1 MQMTTSHWQRIRT
14 AAAFWLLATL
24 ACAASAADVVG
35 AVILAK
41 GVVTASGPETPART
55 LAKGSEVHH
64 GETIVTASDSFVVVK
79 MRDDS
84 KVTLRPRSEVT
95 LEAYS
100 EEPGKEEALFNLVK
114 GGLRALSGSI
124 GKKRPESYRVETS
137 IATIGIRGT
146 DFLVRLCEDDC
157 RLEELQYGDK
167 PRQPGGGGDGGSKR
181 KRVLKLGDDNDTSN
195 TGFIECR
202 PVSEIKRGLYTAVLD
217 GAIYVLRGLERV
229 ELEAVEALLV
239 EDREIIC
246 LGDIPHFI
254 LDDDYL
260 SENPE
265 ETVTLF
271 NLLRNIDEDRQQC
284 AIPEA

>member
-1 MQMTTSHWQRIRT
+1 METRT
-14 AAAFWLLATL
+14 LYRKLSLRAAAFWLCIAV
-24 ACAASAADVVG
+24 AGVASAAEVVG
-35 AVILAK
+35 SVILAK
-41 GVVTASGPETPART
+41 GVVTAGGPDTPART
-55 LAKGSEVHH
+55 LAKGSDVHR

-84 KVTLRPRSEVT
+84 KITLRPRSEVT

-124 GKKRPESYRVETS
+124 GKKRPESYQVETN

-157 RLEELQYGDK
+157 RLEELEYGDK
-167 PRQPGGGGDGGSKR
+167 PRQPGGGGGDGSKR
-181 KRVLKLGDDNDTSN
+181 KRLLRLGDDNDSSN
-195 TGFIECR
+195 AGFIECR
-202 PVSEIKRGLYTAVLD
+202 PATEIKRGLYTAVLD
-217 GAIYVLRGLERV
+217 GAIYVLRGAERV

-254 LDDDYL
+254 IDDDYL